1 MSLMRDGGRGDV
13 PRTEMAKTPGRFML
27 RAKLAKGAS
36 ESPRPWKRM
45 RMAVVDSG
53 GEGKC
58 SVRGKV
64 GRIGVK
70 SASVG
75 IRGGILAVF
84 VRYIV
89 LSWLWLM
96 EDGRLWL
103 CDM

>member
-1 MSLMRDGGRGDV
+1 MRDGGSGDV
-13 PRTEMAKTPGRFML
+13 PRMEMARTPGRLML

-58 SVRGKV
+58 SVRGRV
-64 GRIGVK
+64 GRIGAK

-75 IRGGILAVF
+75 IRGGILDFYVGVCF
-84 VRYIV
+84 VVDARVERESMIV
-89 LSWLWLM
+89 
-96 EDGRLWL
+96 
-103 CDM
+103 